1 MKGKIAK
8 EVGIGFVIGLFANTV
23 GSYLYIF
30 FLSQVKKL
38 SVESTLDISL
48 EQGLISNIIILG
60 ALLNFVVFFIFL
72 KKKQYYR
79 ARGVIMATL
88 VAAIIILVTKFF

>member
-1 MKGKIAK
+1 MRGKIGK
-8 EVGIGFVIGLFANTV
+8 EIGVGFIIGLLANTA

-38 SVESTLDISL
+38 SVESTLEISL
-48 EQGLISNIIILG
+48 EQGLIGNIIILG
-60 ALLNFVVFFIFL
+60 ALLNFVVFFVFL

-88 VAAIIILVTKFF
+88 VAAIIILVSKFF